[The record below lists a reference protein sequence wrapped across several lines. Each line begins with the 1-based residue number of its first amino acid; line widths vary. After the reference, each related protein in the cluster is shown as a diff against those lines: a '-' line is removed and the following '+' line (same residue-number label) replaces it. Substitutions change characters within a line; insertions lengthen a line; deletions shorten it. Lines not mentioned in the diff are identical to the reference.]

1 MELLTAVSGRSEV
14 AVAWIDVEDKVL
26 TFEREGYATAHI
38 ELQTD
43 TTGAVD
49 LLFLVARSRATDGRS
64 RVAELHDTTTC
75 GEVRRDEGVRPEVEL
90 QFTTVALDV
99 YVRVFELVSP
109 VEEP

>member
-1 MELLTAVSGRSEV
+1 MELVTTVSGRSEV

-26 TFEREGYATAHI
+26 AFEREGYATAHI

-64 RVAELHDTTTC
+64 LVAELHDTTTC
-75 GEVRRDEGVRPEVEL
+75 GEVRSNEGVRPEVEL
-90 QFTTVALDV
+90 QLTTVALDV

>member
-1 MELLTAVSGRSEV
+1 MELVTTVSGRSEV
-14 AVAWIDVEDKVL
+14 AVAWIDVEDKIL
-26 TFEREGYATAHI
+26 AFEREGYTTAHV

-64 RVAELHDTTTC
+64 LVAELHDTTTS

-90 QFTTVALDV
+90 EFTTVARDV